1 MSISR
6 INALSRQSSI
16 TSLVIKTDD
25 FDPTALLTRLA
36 PLAPGLDT
44 LDISLR
50 DVPGAAGDF
59 LKGCTHL
66 KHLKT
71 GNLPLNYVNHVAA
84 SLASWTVNY
93 IDYNQV
99 STLVGVLET
108 GSIATAKLEKL
119 VVEHCSIRTSLRW
132 VELVKMCKEK
142 KIELIVQN

>member
-1 MSISR
+1 M
-6 INALSRQSSI
+6 
-16 TSLVIKTDD
+16 
-25 FDPTALLTRLA
+25 FDPTALFARLA

-44 LDISLR
+44 LDISLNHG
-50 DVPGAAGDF
+50 PGAADNF

-71 GNLPLNYVNHVAA
+71 RYLPLNSVNHVAA

-93 IDYNQV
+93 INYNQV
-99 STLVGVLET
+99 STLLDVLET

-119 VVEHCSIRTSLRW
+119 VLETSSVRASPRW

-142 KIELIVQN
+142 KIELVEVDY